1 MYNERP
7 LTSDSDFYLIKE
19 HEYVRRYKLSNLHYH
34 SEFELI
40 YVKKGCVRF
49 FINHEIYDVRTG
61 SVIFINSNIIH
72 QTECAE
78 NNTVNII
85 LQFKNP
91 VDSAYALRYI
101 SGFIKKHKVTHSIFT
116 ADNPDTASLIDFME
130 SILKENKSKR
140 NSYKSFINGYLHL
153 ITAFI
158 QRNKLIPDSKEIFK
172 QEEIQR
178 FNPLF
183 EYVDKNYSQHIT
195 VDALGAL
202 MHLNSTYL
210 CRIFKEITGSTL
222 TEYINYV
229 RIHKATKMLSLDKTL
244 SEIAYECGFSSLTY
258 FNRIFKKRRGYSA
271 SEYRKIAQ
279 YENINN

>member
-49 FINHEIYDVRTG
+49 FINHKIYDVRTG

-72 QTECAE
+72 RTECAE

-101 SGFIKKHKVTHSIFT
+101 SGFISEVIFVGKVGQRQQRTPEG
-116 ADNPDTASLIDFME
+116 DLIDGMF
-130 SILKENKSKR
+130 
-140 NSYKSFINGYLHL
+140 H
-153 ITAFI
+153 
-158 QRNKLIPDSKEIFK
+158 
-172 QEEIQR
+172 
-178 FNPLF
+178 
-183 EYVDKNYSQHIT
+183 
-195 VDALGAL
+195 
-202 MHLNSTYL
+202 ST
-210 CRIFKEITGSTL
+210 T
-222 TEYINYV
+222 
-229 RIHKATKMLSLDKTL
+229 SLQIYGTF
-244 SEIAYECGFSSLTY
+244 Y
-258 FNRIFKKRRGYSA
+258 
-271 SEYRKIAQ
+271 AQ
-279 YENINN
+279 